1 MTYLIKSHRVKEIT
15 KSMEFQEAK
24 DLISQAQNIYLI
36 PEESSSPEAVA
47 CALSLFYTLSEAGK
61 NVNII
66 TENFPEYLKFLTPSV
81 DFISYPKNFI
91 ISIPSS
97 LANISQIYYEKNDD
111 NLKIH
116 LTVDKGVV
124 KKDDV
129 SFYFAESRPDLVI
142 TFGIKDYQKALENKL
157 NSFGFLLD
165 ADILNI
171 DSGTENKNF
180 GKINLVADKLTI
192 SEVTLGLSGQVGQ
205 KAADCLM
212 AGLIVR
218 TDNFK
223 NSVTP
228 EIFETAA
235 ALLKKGA
242 NIGEVSNNIC
252 K

>member
-1 MTYLIKSHRVKEIT
+1 
-15 KSMEFQEAK
+15 MEFQEAK
-24 DLISQAQNIYLI
+24 NLISQAKNIYLI
-36 PEESSSPEAVA
+36 PEESSNPEAVA
-47 CALSLFYTLSEAGK
+47 SALSLFYTLSEAGK

-66 TENFPEYLKFLTPSV
+66 TENFPEYLKFLIPSA

-97 LANISQIYYEKNDD
+97 TANISQIYYEKNDD
-111 NLKIH
+111 SLKIH
-116 LTVDKGVV
+116 LTVENGVV
-124 KKDDV
+124 KKDDI
-129 SFYFAESRPDLVI
+129 SFYFSESKPDLVI
-142 TFGIKDYQKALENKL
+142 TFGIKDYQKALESKL

-180 GKINLVADKLTI
+180 GKINLVADKLTV
-192 SEVTLGLSGQVGQ
+192 SEIVLGLSDQIGQ
-205 KAADCLM
+205 KSANCLM
-212 AGLIVR
+212 AGLIAR

-235 ALLKKGA
+235 ALLKSGA
-242 NIGEVSNNIC
+242 NMGEISNNIC

>member
-1 MTYLIKSHRVKEIT
+1 
-15 KSMEFQEAK
+15 MEFQEAK
-24 DLISQAQNIYLI
+24 NLISQAKNIYLI
-36 PEESSSPEAVA
+36 PVESSNPEAITS
-47 CALSLFYTLSEAGK
+47 ALSLFYTLSEAGK

-66 TENFPEYLKFLTPSV
+66 TENFPEYLEFLTPSV

-111 NLKIH
+111 SLKIH
-116 LTVDKGVV
+116 LTVDKGIV

-129 SFYFAESRPDLVI
+129 SFYFAESNPDLVI
-142 TFGIKDYQKALENKL
+142 TFGIKDYQKALEDKL
-157 NSFGFLLD
+157 NSFGFLLG

-180 GKINLVADKLTI
+180 GKINLVTDKLTI
-192 SEVTLGLSGQVGQ
+192 SEVVLGLSDQVSQ

-235 ALLKKGA
+235 ALLKSGA